1 MTKCSNIG
9 QVFRRRHSRPS
20 ASCSARPVRSSG
32 RRGRRT
38 PASRRVRRS
47 GAPLRHESLEQ
58 RLALAVTVFEQGGYL
73 QNNPGG
79 GPNAGPIT
87 QPGYLVI
94 LGSPGEDVFIQQT
107 ATSPQSLLVADNSS
121 FLQGLFVR
129 DVDARFDKIVVSS
142 GEFREDVGVQQD
154 NDSVYD
160 FGGSV
165 VTTRFVLPLNE
176 PADLP
181 AGTPAN
187 PAIIGTLRLRQSD
200 GVITEWQVAT
210 TSGGFNPV
218 VEIISGPLDPAA
230 VPAGYVLPAI
240 SLPNPRPRVS
250 VVNPIESSVVGAWGD
265 RISLIVSWR
274 VPGAAADLS
283 PFSNEPVF
291 DSVAYG
297 RIQPSARL
305 APSFTLP
312 NALGNA
318 SNGLISGTISGTV
331 SFDGGTY
338 DFRTASYNSDILV
351 FGGGA
356 FSPGYEPELITAA
369 GSTGP
374 TPFHY
379 TVTGVVDRLQ
389 GRVNL
394 QFAGATGTAGGIG
407 TRGFPQDPGHVRIN
421 VTYAVSTQ
429 GNGVNGNPGSVTFF
443 AGQNITRE
451 IYVDLPTPGATVNVN
466 SPLIMATDL
475 LGGDTALRATNINIA
490 AQMLVNDRLDIGR
503 SLMPSL
509 ETDNTLAY
517 DRVSD
522 ARFSR
527 DANVIRQARAV
538 AEIVNGR
545 VVSLFTPAGMFGA
558 GYDNDDPPTVTISGP
573 NGAVNA
579 ALGAVT
585 VDRNPASP
593 TFGRVTAVQITAAG
607 LGYDDTPPL
616 TGAQPVI
623 TIAPPAGGVGTQATA
638 VAVLD
643 SLGRVVGVTIVNG
656 GDYRSVA
663 DPVAT
668 IARPQATAVA
678 IIDAFGR
685 VERYEI
691 THPGFGYTSRPA
703 VTVEPPEEISGA
715 AAMVTTLDGSRGI
728 TGIALT
734 DQGYGYLA
742 PPQVWIA
749 PPPKETGGV
758 QAAARAILDVVG
770 RVERI
775 EIVNPGSGYDPA
787 KLPAIEIRGPIPL
800 GSVETVNL
808 DSSIAARI
816 FDIRIA
822 DEVATA
828 DVVRGSLNV
837 TPSGS
842 IAGEIFA
849 AKAAE
854 AVFIHAQTADVNV
867 EGMIWGN
874 GQSYLMQSVE
884 RDSELAPFRLTTA
897 ARATGLETGLI
908 RGLTVAVTLAND
920 APTPAP
926 IAADGDNAIAFN
938 TVSLRTDI
946 ESLRIR
952 ASTRDGVERR
962 EPFPYELTVTELNS
976 FSVDAVAASSFPI
989 VITAANNMLFTAT
1002 LATANDLTLNAG
1014 DNFTVS
1020 APVSTTLGRINVA
1033 GDNVSV
1039 LNSLAVTAAAAD
1051 ETRDDITLTASAG
1064 AMTIGGS
1071 LRAQNNVSLIQ
1082 RNRAEP
1088 LVTSYSNATA
1098 VPIAN
1103 NATITQSIVV
1113 SDSFTFSDIDV
1124 QVDISHPR
1132 VSDLTATLI
1141 APNGTR
1147 YQLFNR
1153 PGLAGPAA
1161 ANLTGTIFDSEAA
1174 NLLATGTAPYT
1185 GRFRPINSFAPLY
1198 GDTVLGTWRLEV
1210 SDVAA
1215 GPTGT
1220 LENYQIFFT
1229 NRAGLQG
1236 GITGAARIVGERLVI
1251 DAEGYVGNPAVL
1263 PSNPQ
1268 FYLQTDVN
1276 SLEARAGASIAVDE
1290 ITDLQ
1295 VDAIRSGGLVSLR
1308 ARGVD
1313 PVAFG
1318 PGHVAALR
1326 GNLIDVP
1333 QLDVNAPNGSI
1344 DIENNA
1350 PKTIVLGNSDALR
1363 RGGAISMLAGGSVRI
1378 RSTGGASFGDLY
1390 VLDAPIAGSGAR
1402 AVRGLASSLPSFTY
1416 LPGVPGVTAST
1427 LTAAANGGLAIP
1439 GLSNLRVGDR
1449 LLVNINSTAHVGNG
1463 VYAITSVGGASTRW
1477 VLTRAA
1483 DSDTAAETPSNSF
1496 VRVTDGPAKGKVYQL
1511 TYTPTQTV
1519 PFTRAVLGVT
1529 ETTVGTNIG
1538 SDDARDRTTFVV
1550 STAGGTNYAAGSLGK
1565 MLQLLQANDT
1575 SGSMNPEQL
1584 IDFAFSSQV
1593 LTPIR
1598 LTEQLPSI
1606 TKRIAIDGNVTYDP
1620 PGSPSVNR
1628 PRIFVDG
1635 SRIVRD
1641 RDGNAVTTT
1650 SVVHGFE
1657 ITGGGASGGA
1667 IANMIV
1673 AGFIRGAAVNITNA
1687 DAIVVDGMTLGT
1699 TDLGARVTNA
1709 YGVQVAGSSA
1719 GATISGNTTVTA
1731 STKAGVRL
1739 EGAATN
1745 TVLVGIT
1752 IGAGDRDN
1760 NVGVEVATTG
1770 ANRIGVLPI
1779 TPAAAIP
1786 PVTMT
1791 RTSATTFTLPASYR
1805 TDAGGLF
1812 AGLGVRSDRITVTDG
1827 SPAARIAA
1835 VATNPT
1841 TGVTTITIVGGQIS
1855 ASGSVTF
1862 GNFVSTTANTQQL
1875 TLPATVTADRLY
1887 VGQSVRGTANS
1898 GIPTT
1903 ARIVAI
1909 AVDGAGI
1916 VTITLS
1922 APLTVTGV
1930 TAVTFGAPP
1939 RNTVLGNLTGIVL
1952 ANGAT
1957 TVNNTTVTANTFDG
1971 IRIAGGTNTIGSQ
1984 ATRSAASN
1992 VIVGNGGFGIV
2003 AATTGARPA
2012 AETIAQGQTIR
2023 GNFLGVTQND
2033 KSIARRNGKGNV
2045 GLRFGLP
2052 AVDVV
2057 YAGVGNR
2064 YVPNAM
2070 TLVDAEGNEHSGT
2083 PTTSTPTTPTGTPG
2097 RRGVPPLPPR
2107 RR

>member
-1 MTKCSNIG
+1 
-9 QVFRRRHSRPS
+9 
-20 ASCSARPVRSSG
+20 
-32 RRGRRT
+32 
-38 PASRRVRRS
+38 
-47 GAPLRHESLEQ
+47 LRHESLEQ

-73 QNNPGG
+73 QNNPSG
-79 GPNAGPIT
+79 GPNAEPIT

-142 GEFREDVGVQQD
+142 GEVREDVGVQQD
-154 NDSVYD
+154 NDAVYD
-160 FGGSV
+160 FAGNT

-187 PAIIGTLRLRQSD
+187 PAIIGTLRFRQSD
-200 GVITEWQVAT
+200 GVVTEWQVAT
-210 TSGGFNPV
+210 TSGGLNPDV
-218 VEIISGPLDPAA
+218 RIISGPLNPAA
-230 VPAGYVLPAI
+230 VPAGYVLPANNNN
-240 SLPNPRPRVS
+240 LVP
-250 VVNPIESSVVGAWGD
+250 VVNPIESNGVADWAD
-265 RISLIVSWR
+265 RISLVVSWR
-274 VPGAAADLS
+274 VPGAATDLS
-283 PFSNEPVF
+283 PFSSEPVF
-291 DSVAYG
+291 DSIYG
-297 RIQPSARL
+297 QIQTSAQL
-305 APSFTLP
+305 SPSFTLP
-312 NALGNA
+312 NALGNG

-356 FSPGYEPELITAA
+356 FSPGYEPELISAPR
-369 GSTGP
+369 GVSP
-374 TPFHY
+374 QYMVCY

-389 GRVNL
+389 GLVSL
-394 QFAGATGTAGGIG
+394 LFDGATAGPTGLDG
-407 TRGFPQDPGHVRIN
+407 GRFSQDPGAVRIN

-429 GNGVNGNPGSVTFF
+429 GNGVDGNPGSVTFF
-443 AGQNITRE
+443 AGQDITRE

-466 SPLIMATDL
+466 SPLIMAPGL

-527 DANVIRQARAV
+527 DANVIREARAV
-538 AEIVNGR
+538 AEIVNGQ
-545 VVSLFTPAGMFGA
+545 VVRLFTPAGLFGA
-558 GYDNDDPPTVTISGP
+558 GYDNDEPPTVTIAGP
-573 NGAVNA
+573 NGAINA

-585 VDRNPASP
+585 VDRDPASP
-593 TFGRVTAVQITAAG
+593 TFGRVTAVQVTAAG
-607 LGYDDTPPL
+607 FGYDDTPPL

-656 GDYRSVA
+656 GDYRLAA

-668 IARPQATAVA
+668 IAQPQATAVA

-822 DEVATA
+822 DEVATES
-828 DVVRGSLNV
+828 VVRGSLNV

-842 IAGEIFA
+842 IAGEIFS
-849 AKAAE
+849 AKAAD
-854 AVFIHAQTADVNV
+854 AVFIHAQTADVNI
-867 EGMIWGN
+867 EGTIWAT

-908 RGLTVAVTLAND
+908 RGQTVAVTLAND
-920 APTPAP
+920 APTPGP
-926 IAADGDNAIAFN
+926 IAAGGDNAIAFN

-989 VITAANNMLFTAT
+989 AITAAKNMLFTAT
-1002 LATANDLTLNAG
+1002 LATASDVILEAG

-1020 APVSTTLGRINVA
+1020 APVSTTLGRISVT

-1039 LNSLAVTAAAAD
+1039 LNSLAVTAAAQD
-1051 ETRDDITLTASAG
+1051 DTRDDITLTASAG
-1064 AMTIGGS
+1064 VMTIGGA
-1071 LRAQNNVSLIQ
+1071 LRAQNNLNLVQ
-1082 RNRAEP
+1082 RNRTEP

-1103 NATITQSIVV
+1103 NATITQAIVV
-1113 SDSFTFSDIDV
+1113 PDSFTFSDIDV

-1215 GPTGT
+1215 GATGT
-1220 LENYQIFFT
+1220 LENFQIFFT
-1229 NRAGLQG
+1229 NRAGQQG

-1390 VLDAPIAGSGAR
+1390 VLDAPLAGSGAR
-1402 AVRGLASSLPSFTY
+1402 AVRALVSTLPSFTY
-1416 LPGVPGVTAST
+1416 VPGVPGVTAST
-1427 LTAAANGGLAIP
+1427 LTAVGNGALAVA

-1449 LLVNINSTAHVGNG
+1449 LLVHINSTDHAANG

-1483 DSDTAAETPSNSF
+1483 DSDTAAETPSHSF

-1519 PFTRAVLGVT
+1519 PFTRAALGVS
-1529 ETTVGTNIG
+1529 ETTVVTNIG

-1550 STAGGTNYAAGSLGK
+1550 STAGGTNSAAGSLGK
-1565 MLQLLQANDT
+1565 MLQVLQANDT

-1620 PGSPSVNR
+1620 PGSPPVNR

-1657 ITGGGASGGA
+1657 INGSGASGGA
-1667 IANMIV
+1667 IANMTV
-1673 AGFIRGAAVNITNA
+1673 AGFTRGAAVNIANA
-1687 DAIVVDGMTLGT
+1687 NAIVVNGMTLGT
-1699 TDLGARVTNA
+1699 SELGVRVTNV
-1709 YGVQVAGSSA
+1709 YGVQVAGSSS
-1719 GATISGNTTVTA
+1719 GATISGNTITA
-1731 STKAGVRL
+1731 STKGGVRL
-1739 EGAATN
+1739 EGAANN
-1745 TVLVGIT
+1745 TVLVGNT

-2003 AATTGARPA
+2003 AATTGARAA

-2083 PTTSTPTTPTGTPG
+2083 PTTNTPTTPTGTPG

-2107 RR
+2107 RPRRR

>member
-1 MTKCSNIG
+1 
-9 QVFRRRHSRPS
+9 
-20 ASCSARPVRSSG
+20 
-32 RRGRRT
+32 
-38 PASRRVRRS
+38 
-47 GAPLRHESLEQ
+47 LRHESLEQ
-58 RLALAVTVFEQGGYL
+58 RLALAVTVIEQPAFLRAGPAG
-73 QNNPGG
+73 PGG
-79 GPNAGPIT
+79 LPGTPIT
-87 QPGYLVI
+87 EPGYVVV
-94 LGSPGEDVFIQQT
+94 LGGKGEEVFVQQAAT
-107 ATSPQSLLVADNSS
+107 APQSLLVADNSS
-121 FLQGLFVR
+121 FLNALFVR
-129 DVDARFDKIVVSS
+129 DIDSYDRIVVSS
-142 GEFREDVGVQQD
+142 GEVRSDEAVRQD
-154 NDSVYD
+154 NDAVYG
-160 FGGSV
+160 FGGTI
-165 VTTRFVLPLNE
+165 VTTRFVLPVNE
-176 PADLP
+176 PEDLP
-181 AGTPAN
+181 DGTPAN

-200 GVITEWQVAT
+200 GFVTEWQIGKRDFIDDVQI
-210 TSGGFNPV
+210 V
-218 VEIISGPLDPAA
+218 SGPVAPAS
-230 VPAGYVLPAI
+230 VPAGYVIPAF
-240 SLPNPRPRVS
+240 S
-250 VVNPIESSVVGAWGD
+250 VVPVWNPINDNRSIIISDVLAD
-265 RISLIVSWR
+265 RISLTVSWLL
-274 VPGAAADLS
+274 PTAAGGPDLS
-283 PFSNEPVF
+283 PFPAEPVF
-291 DSVAYG
+291 ESIYGSVL
-297 RIQPSARL
+297 PSSRL
-305 APSFTLP
+305 TSTFTLP
-312 NALGNA
+312 NAFGNG
-318 SNGLISGTISGTV
+318 SNGILSGTISGTV
-331 SFDGGTY
+331 AFDGGTF
-338 DFRTASYNSDILV
+338 DFRTASFESDQLI
-351 FGGGA
+351 FAGGE
-356 FSPGYEPELITAA
+356 FSPGFESELVTRARSAA
-369 GSTGP
+369 P
-374 TPFHY
+374 VEFFH
-379 TVTGVVDRLQ
+379 TVTGSVDRQSGTVTL
-389 GRVNL
+389 R
-394 QFAGATGTAGGIG
+394 FAGAEASGGNAGIAAA
-407 TRGFPQDPGHVRIN
+407 RYLQDPGHVVIN
-421 VTYAVSTQ
+421 ATYCVSLQ
-429 GNGVNGNPGSVTFF
+429 GNGVDGPSGGVTFF
-443 AGQNITRE
+443 AGQDITRQV
-451 IYVDLPTPGATVNVN
+451 YVDFPTPGATVNVN
-466 SPLIMATDL
+466 SPLSMSPAII
-475 LGGDTALRATNINIA
+475 GGDTTIRATNINIA
-490 AQMLVNDRLDIGR
+490 AKMLVNDRLDIGP
-503 SLMPSL
+503 SLMPTIQASNADAL
-509 ETDNTLAY
+509 GEILNNRFNRGGNT
-517 DRVSD
+517 V
-522 ARFSR
+522 
-527 DANVIRQARAV
+527 RQAYAV
-538 AEIVNGR
+538 AEVVGGR
-545 VVSLFTPAGMFGA
+545 VVRIYTPPGQFGI
-558 GYDNDDPPTVTISGP
+558 GYDVGEPPTVTIQ
-573 NGAVNA
+573 
-579 ALGAVT
+579 
-585 VDRNPASP
+585 SP
-593 TFGRVTAVQITAAG
+593 S
-607 LGYDDTPPL
+607 TP
-616 TGAQPVI
+616 
-623 TIAPPAGGVGTQATA
+623 GGETATA
-638 VAVLD
+638 VAVVDEFGRIARYNIINPGSGYSSRPWVSVEPPEAMSGAEATVLALD
-643 SLGRVVGVTIVNG
+643 SLGGISSIG
-656 GDYRSVA
+656 LSV
-663 DPVAT
+663 
-668 IARPQATAVA
+668 
-678 IIDAFGR
+678 
-685 VERYEI
+685 
-691 THPGFGYTSRPA
+691 
-703 VTVEPPEEISGA
+703 
-715 AAMVTTLDGSRGI
+715 
-728 TGIALT
+728 
-734 DQGYGYLA
+734 QGYGYLS

-749 PPPKETGGV
+749 PPPKETGGL
-758 QAAARAILDVVG
+758 QAKARAEIDIVG
-770 RVERI
+770 RVVRLVI
-775 EIVNPGSGYDPA
+775 EEAGSGYDPA
-787 KLPAIEIRGPIPL
+787 KLPVIEIRGPIPL
-800 GSVETVNL
+800 GSAETVNL
-808 DSSIAARI
+808 DSSIAARV
-816 FDIRIA
+816 FDIRIG
-822 DEVATA
+822 DEVATE

-837 TPSGS
+837 SPSGS

-849 AKAAE
+849 GKAAE
-854 AVFIHAQTADVNV
+854 SVFILAQSADVNI
-867 EGMIWGN
+867 EGTVWATK
-874 GQSYLMQSVE
+874 QSYLMQSVE

-897 ARATGLETGLI
+897 ARATGLDTGI
-908 RGLTVAVTLAND
+908 VKGQDIAVTLAND

-926 IAADGDNAIAFN
+926 IAVGGDNAIAFN

-946 ESLRIR
+946 DSLRIR

-962 EPFPYELTVTELNS
+962 EPFPYELKLTELNS

-989 VITAANNMLFTAT
+989 VITAENDMLFTAT

-1020 APVSTTLGRINVA
+1020 APVSTTLGRINVS

-1064 AMTIGGS
+1064 VMTIGGS
-1071 LRAQNNVSLIQ
+1071 LRAQNNVSLVQ
-1082 RNRAEP
+1082 RNRTEP
-1088 LVTSYSNATA
+1088 RVSSYANATTL
-1098 VPIAN
+1098 PIPN
-1103 NATITQSIVV
+1103 NVTVTQTIVV
-1113 SDSFTFSDIDV
+1113 SDNFTFDDIDV
-1124 QVDISHPR
+1124 QVDITHPR
-1132 VSDLTATLI
+1132 VSDLTGTLI

-1147 YQLFNR
+1147 YALFNR
-1153 PGLAGPAA
+1153 PGLGGPAA

-1185 GRFRPINSFAPLY
+1185 GRFRPLDSFALLY
-1198 GDTVLGTWRLEV
+1198 GDSVLGTWRLEI
-1210 SDVAA
+1210 SDVAP
-1215 GPTGT
+1215 GLTGT
-1220 LENYQIFFT
+1220 LDNFQIFFT
-1229 NRAGLQG
+1229 SRAGQQG

-1290 ITDLQ
+1290 ISDLQ

-1313 PVAFG
+1313 PVVFG

-1350 PKTIVLGNSDALR
+1350 PKTIILGNSDALR
-1363 RGGAISMLAGGSVRI
+1363 RGGAVSMRAGGSVRI

-1477 VLTRAA
+1477 VLTRAP

-1519 PFTRAVLGVT
+1519 PFTRAALGVT
-1529 ETTVGTNIG
+1529 ETTVVTNIG
-1538 SDDARDRTTFVV
+1538 SDDSRDRTTFVV

-1650 SVVHGFE
+1650 SLVHGFE
-1657 ITGGGASGGA
+1657 INGSGASGGA
-1667 IANMIV
+1667 IANMTV

-1827 SPAARIAA
+1827 SPAARIAS

-1916 VTITLS
+1916 VTVTLS

-1957 TVNNTTVTANTFDG
+1957 TVNNTTVSANTFDG

-2003 AATTGARPA
+2003 AATTGARAA

-2070 TLVDAEGNEHSGT
+2070 TLVDGEGNEHSGT
-2083 PTTSTPTTPTGTPG
+2083 PATNTPTAPTGTPG

>member
-1 MTKCSNIG
+1 
-9 QVFRRRHSRPS
+9 
-20 ASCSARPVRSSG
+20 
-32 RRGRRT
+32 
-38 PASRRVRRS
+38 
-47 GAPLRHESLEQ
+47 LRHESLEQ
-58 RLALAVTVFEQGGYL
+58 RLALAVTVFEQAAFLRAGPAG
-73 QNNPGG
+73 PGG
-79 GPNAGPIT
+79 TPGTPIT
-87 QPGYLVI
+87 EPGYVLI

-107 ATSPQSLLVADNSS
+107 ATSPQSLLVADNPS

-129 DVDARFDKIVVSS
+129 DIDARFDKIVVSS

-154 NDSVYD
+154 NDSVYG

-165 VTTRFVLPLNE
+165 VTTRFVLPVNE
-176 PADLP
+176 PGDLP
-181 AGTPAN
+181 AGTVTVPT
-187 PAIIGTLRLRQSD
+187 IIGTLRLRQSD
-200 GVITEWQVAT
+200 GIVTEWQVAT
-210 TSGGFNPV
+210 TSGGLNPD
-218 VEIISGPLDPAA
+218 VEIISGPLNPAA
-230 VPAGYVLPAI
+230 VPAGYVLPANN
-240 SLPNPRPRVS
+240 LVA
-250 VVNPIESSVVGAWGD
+250 VVNPIVNGLGTDWAD

-283 PFSNEPVF
+283 PFSSEPVF
-291 DSVAYG
+291 NSIYG
-297 RIQPSARL
+297 QIQTSARL

-356 FSPGYEPELITAA
+356 FSPGYEPELITAP
-369 GSTGP
+369 GSTGG

-379 TVTGVVDRLQ
+379 TVTGVVDRRQ
-389 GRVNL
+389 GRVDL
-394 QFAGATGTAGGIG
+394 RFAGATGGPTGVASG
-407 TRGFPQDPGHVRIN
+407 RLQQDPGHVTIN

-429 GNGVNGNPGSVTFF
+429 GNGIDGNPGSVTFF
-443 AGQNITRE
+443 AGQDITRE

-466 SPLIMATDL
+466 SPLIMAPGL
-475 LGGDTALRATNINIA
+475 VGGDSALRATNINIA

-503 SLMPSL
+503 SLMPTL

-517 DRVSD
+517 DRVAD

-527 DANVIRQARAV
+527 GANVIRQARAV
-538 AEIVNGR
+538 AEIVDGQ
-545 VVSLFTPAGMFGA
+545 VVGLFTPAGMFGA
-558 GYDNDDPPTVTISGP
+558 GYDNDDPPTVTIQAPSSG
-573 NGAVNA
+573 
-579 ALGAVT
+579 
-585 VDRNPASP
+585 D
-593 TFGRVTAVQITAAG
+593 
-607 LGYDDTPPL
+607 
-616 TGAQPVI
+616 
-623 TIAPPAGGVGTQATA
+623 
-638 VAVLD
+638 
-643 SLGRVVGVTIVNG
+643 
-656 GDYRSVA
+656 
-663 DPVAT
+663 
-668 IARPQATAVA
+668 QATAVA
-678 IIDAFGR
+678 IIDEFGR
-685 VERYEI
+685 IERYEI
-691 THPGFGYTSRPA
+691 TRPGSGYTSRPA

-715 AAMVTTLDGSRGI
+715 AAIVTALDGGG
-728 TGIALT
+728 GIAGISLT

-749 PPPKETGGV
+749 PPPKETGGD
-758 QAAARAILDVVG
+758 QATARAILDVVG

-822 DEVATA
+822 DEVATES
-828 DVVRGSLNV
+828 VVRGSLNV

-842 IAGEIFA
+842 MAGEIFA

-854 AVFIHAQTADVNV
+854 AVFIQAQTADVNV
-867 EGMIWGN
+867 EGTIWGTK
-874 GQSYLMQSVE
+874 QSYLMQSVE

-908 RGLTVAVTLAND
+908 RGQTVAVTLAND

-926 IAADGDNAIAFN
+926 IAAGGDNAIAFN

-946 ESLRIR
+946 DSLRIR
-952 ASTRDGVERR
+952 ASSRDGVDRR
-962 EPFPYELTVTELNS
+962 EPFPYELKVTELNS

-989 VITAANNMLFTAT
+989 AITAAKNMLFTAT
-1002 LATANDLTLNAG
+1002 LATASDVILEAG
-1014 DNFTVS
+1014 DNFTIS
-1020 APVSTTLGRINVA
+1020 SPVSTTLGRINVT
-1033 GDNVSV
+1033 GGNVSV
-1039 LNSLAVTAAAAD
+1039 LNSLAVTAAAKD
-1051 ETRDDITLTASAG
+1051 EARDDITLTASAG
-1064 AMTIGGS
+1064 VMTVGGA
-1071 LRAQNNVSLIQ
+1071 LRAQNNVNLIQ
-1082 RNRAEP
+1082 RNRTEA
-1088 LVTSYSNATA
+1088 LVTSYSNGTA
-1098 VPIAN
+1098 LPIPN
-1103 NATITQSIVV
+1103 NATVTQAIVV
-1113 SDSFTFSDIDV
+1113 SDTFTFDDIDV

-1141 APNGTR
+1141 APSGTR

-1153 PGLAGPAA
+1153 PGLGGPAA
-1161 ANLTGTIFDSEAA
+1161 ANLTGTVFDSEAA

-1185 GRFRPINSFAPLY
+1185 GRFRPINSFASLY
-1198 GDTVLGTWRLEV
+1198 GDTALGTWRLEV
-1210 SDVAA
+1210 SDVAP

-1220 LENYQIFFT
+1220 LENFQIFFT

-1251 DAEGYVGNPAVL
+1251 DAEGYVGNPALL

-1290 ITDLQ
+1290 ISDLQ
-1295 VDAIRSGGLVSLR
+1295 VEAIRSGGLVSLR

-1333 QLDVNAPNGSI
+1333 QLDLNAPNGSI

-1350 PKTIVLGNSDALR
+1350 PKTITLGNGDALR
-1363 RGGAISMLAGGSVRI
+1363 RGGAVSMQAGGSVRI

-1402 AVRGLASSLPSFTY
+1402 AVRALVSTLPSFTY
-1416 LPGVPGVTAST
+1416 VPGVPGVTAST
-1427 LTAAANGGLAIP
+1427 LTAVANGALAVT
-1439 GLSNLRVGDR
+1439 GLSNLKVGDR
-1449 LLVNINSTAHVGNG
+1449 LLVHINSADHAGNG
-1463 VYAITSVGGASTRW
+1463 VYAVTSVGGASTRW

-1511 TYTPTQTV
+1511 TYTPTQAV

-1529 ETTVGTNIG
+1529 ETTVVTNIG

-1550 STAGGTNYAAGSLGK
+1550 STAGGTNSAAGSLGK
-1565 MLQLLQANDT
+1565 MLQVLQANDT

-1593 LTPIR
+1593 VTPIR

-1620 PGSPSVNR
+1620 PGSPPVNR

-1657 ITGGGASGGA
+1657 ITGGGASGGS
-1667 IANMIV
+1667 IANMTV

-1699 TDLGARVTNA
+1699 TEFGARVTNA